1 MQQALD
7 TEEGHFASM
16 TDFSFVLRE
25 PPAQL
30 PELDRIVNL
39 VIAEVL
45 HNCLLAQHGCAD
57 ARVQMTAARSYAP
70 SYASQPVHSLHGRG
84 LKMTSLQTCQYVHT
98 MFVKTND

>member
-1 MQQALD
+1 MA
-7 TEEGHFASM
+7 
-16 TDFSFVLRE
+16 DFNFVLRE

-57 ARVQMTAARSYAP
+57 ARMQMTAARSDAP
-70 SYASQPVHSLHGRG
+70 SYASQPIHNFLGRG
-84 LKMTSLQTCQYVHT
+84 LRMTSLQTC
-98 MFVKTND
+98 